1 MSGSPAP
8 IGVVAHY
15 NLLEQLEPS
24 GPGDLYRARD
34 TKAGRT
40 VAVRLL
46 PADFTSDP
54 AALIDQA
61 RGLTRLSH
69 PNVTTLFDVGEH
81 EGRVYFAFEFQ
92 KGQSLRAEAAGRPL
106 NVRRAV
112 EIAIQIADAVADA
125 HAAGFVH
132 GGLSP
137 ESIVISAKG
146 RAKIP
151 AFELAAQGGFN
162 QDGREARL
170 HDYESPEEANGQPPD
185 DRSDIYSVGAILYEM
200 LTTRRPM
207 HRGASAPSA
216 SNPQGPERDRYR
228 RPQGARAESGEP
240 LSECGRA
247 RRRAASVDR
256 RARSAGCGRRGRGA
270 GADLVHE
277 RRPCGGNGRS
287 DARHCGS
294 GVVVLGTVRL
304 KPDTTSVRLAGH
316 YIDADCRIVPSCA
329 LNAERASTWSIPAA
343 RAAAMASE
351 STCDT

>member
-1 MSGSPAP
+1 MTASPGP

-34 TKAGRT
+34 TKLGRT
-40 VAVRLL
+40 VAIRLL
-46 PADFTSDP
+46 PADFTADR
-54 AALIDQA
+54 AALITQA
-61 RGLTRLSH
+61 RGLTSLSH

-81 EGRVYFAFEFQ
+81 DGRVYFAFEFQ
-92 KGQSLRAEAAGRPL
+92 KGQSLRAESAGRAM

-151 AFELAAQGGFN
+151 AFELAAQGGFEH
-162 QDGREARL
+162 DGREARL

-216 SNPQGPERDRYR
+216 SNPKVPKEIDAVVLKALAPNPASRY
-228 RPQGARAESGEP
+228 QSAVGLAGELRASIAVLDQLGVAGEEEE
-240 LSECGRA
+240 LAHSSSTSIGR
-247 RRRAASVDR
+247 
-256 RARSAGCGRRGRGA
+256 
-270 GADLVHE
+270 
-277 RRPCGGNGRS
+277 
-287 DARHCGS
+287 
-294 GVVVLGTVRL
+294 VVVMAAIMLV
-304 KPDTTSVRLAGH
+304 VAVLAWWF
-316 YIDADCRIVPSCA
+316 
-329 LNAERASTWSIPAA
+329 WSA
-343 RAAAMASE
+343 
-351 STCDT
+351 

>member
-46 PADFTSDP
+46 PADFTPDP
-54 AALIDQA
+54 AALINQA
-61 RGLTRLSH
+61 RGLTALSH

-92 KGQSLRAEAAGRPL
+92 KGQSLRAESAGRAM

-112 EIAIQIADAVADA
+112 EIAIQVADAVADA

-151 AFELAAQGGFN
+151 AFELAAQGGFEH
-162 QDGREARL
+162 DGREARL
-170 HDYESPEEANGQPPD
+170 RDYESPEEANGQPPD

-216 SNPQGPERDRYR
+216 SNPKVPKEIDAVVLKALAPNPASRY
-228 RPQGARAESGEP
+228 QSAVGLAGELRASIAVLDQLGVAGEEEE
-240 LSECGRA
+240 LAQSSSTSVGR
-247 RRRAASVDR
+247 
-256 RARSAGCGRRGRGA
+256 
-270 GADLVHE
+270 
-277 RRPCGGNGRS
+277 
-287 DARHCGS
+287 
-294 GVVVLGTVRL
+294 VVVMAAIMLV
-304 KPDTTSVRLAGH
+304 VAVLAWWF
-316 YIDADCRIVPSCA
+316 
-329 LNAERASTWSIPAA
+329 WSA
-343 RAAAMASE
+343 
-351 STCDT
+351 

>member
-40 VAVRLL
+40 VTVRLL
-46 PADFTSDP
+46 PADFTADP
-54 AALIDQA
+54 AALINQA
-61 RGLTRLSH
+61 RGLTSLSH

-92 KGQSLRAEAAGRPL
+92 KGQSLRAEAAGRPM

-170 HDYESPEEANGQPPD
+170 HDYESPEEANGQAPD

-216 SNPQGPERDRYR
+216 SNPKVPKEIDTVALKALAPNPANRY
-228 RPQGARAESGEP
+228 QSAVALAGE
-240 LSECGRA
+240 LRTSIAVLDQLGVAGEEEELAQTSSTSVGR
-247 RRRAASVDR
+247 
-256 RARSAGCGRRGRGA
+256 
-270 GADLVHE
+270 
-277 RRPCGGNGRS
+277 
-287 DARHCGS
+287 
-294 GVVVLGTVRL
+294 VVVLAGVML
-304 KPDTTSVRLAGH
+304 VVAVLAWWFWFRS
-316 YIDADCRIVPSCA
+316 A
-329 LNAERASTWSIPAA
+329 
-343 RAAAMASE
+343 
-351 STCDT
+351 